1 MVVRRIDP
9 FSLAKVAA
17 MLYAMLGLV
26 FGTIISVFS
35 VAGAFAGG
43 DSGPAMFNAMFGAGA
58 IVVLPILYGCFGFV
72 MMLLMAA
79 LYNVA
84 AGIAGGVELDIR

>member
-26 FGTIISVFS
+26 FGAIISVFS
-35 VAGAFAGG
+35 LAGAFAGG
-43 DSGPAMFNAMFGAGA
+43 DSGPAMFNAMFSAGA